1 MTPNKMASALL
12 PLLLLL
18 LPPCGGQPEP
28 PLARYFYNATVYEN
42 SAPRTYVES
51 HSRMGF
57 YIGLWGFIPTYSIV
71 SGDEGAGFTAEGL
84 HLGDTLILRIRTG
97 NVPLNREERPGYV
110 LGIRA
115 VTWSRRC
122 LAFITVYVRVMDRN
136 EFSPLFSMSSY
147 GASDFNAP
155 ASTVGLFVTDDAPA
169 GTVVVR
175 VAATD
180 ADEGPNGRIRYAM
193 ADRVFAVH
201 PTSGAVMLVKRLKP
215 DDWGMYILK
224 VLAVDSGG
232 LSSSARITVNVV
244 WANQD
249 PPRIA
254 VVATHG
260 PRASFADPA
269 ASYAELAV
277 EDNDGGPAGEISAV
291 EIIAGDPLRAFSVAP
306 TDGTDP
312 GSTYAVRLSGRLD
325 WADFP
330 FGVNL
335 TVQARD
341 GGRSPKHSRPVR
353 VTVRE
358 GGATGAAGAF
368 ERSVYA
374 GAVERR
380 SPPRAVVL
388 AVRASCG
395 ARSCRYV
402 VRGGADGY
410 FFAVNPAT
418 GVVSVRKSLAAVDRR
433 RLAFNVGTDVGSG
446 VASVTIDVVD
456 YNEHAPVFERPNY
469 FASLS
474 EDVPTGTFVLV
485 VHATDKDEGYDGR
498 VTYGLADA
506 EPGPF
511 TVDPFTGIIVT
522 TGPLDHDETAGVYWL
537 HVRASD
543 WGTPF
548 RREAEVIAPVRV
560 ANVNDNA
567 PVFVRN
573 CVGEIPRDLRP
584 GEPIFTVLAIDAD
597 DLRPVLYG
605 IASGNEGGFF
615 ALDDALGVV
624 TLARSL
630 ADVAVGPA
638 GAFHLGLTATDGELS
653 AETFLNISV
662 LDARPGWRPSL
673 QCVATE
679 IAQRMGEM
687 LHRADQ
693 RRDRPRP
700 VAASTVNRHAPA
712 FAAPAAAVEV
722 REDLRV
728 GAEVIRM
735 EAEDPDDGFEGKLL
749 YALTDGGASGF
760 AVDAETGVVRV
771 LVPLDYETV
780 TSYSV
785 NVVVHDLGTPRR
797 SASATVRVVIL
808 DVNDN
813 RPEFSRRAYAVRVP
827 ERVRPG
833 HEVLR
838 LEAADGDEGDAGSV
852 RYRLLSDTD
861 LFRVDAETGA
871 LEVAAPL
878 DRERRAEHT
887 LLVEASDLVPEE
899 SRLSSVAAVIVTVDD
914 VDDHTPTCAPDPLRL
929 RVPEDVPVGAV
940 LGWLDARDPDVGPAG
955 EVHYTLVSVDEGDGT
970 FTVHETSGALQLA
983 RPLDFE
989 RRRRYDLTVATH
1001 DGDPRGPPS
1010 TVCRVTVEVT
1020 DVDENNHAPRFAYS
1034 MDSKRVPEDIPVG
1047 TAIFTATA
1055 TDHDEG
1061 LDGEVRY
1068 SLVGGSDLGVFS
1080 IHLETGVIV
1089 TMRPLDRETVRSY
1102 WLEVRATD
1110 RGVFQRF
1117 STLHIYVDV
1126 QDVNDNPPW
1135 VSQTWN
1141 QADAMENSHSVIFQV
1156 KAWDPDKDS
1165 VPRGKGLTF
1174 NIVSGDPQGMFTVN
1188 KTSGVISN
1196 TPDKSLDRETQAEYE
1211 LEVSIVDTGVPPL
1224 ETRVVVSVNVLD
1236 RNDHTPRFPRDLQ
1249 HVYVVLA
1256 DDETEVEIARFY
1268 ATDADSGDNARIAY
1282 DISPQ
1287 VKYRMDGYQG
1297 IGILFTRRNLHRAGT
1312 SDTMEL
1318 TAMNTDLDA
1327 RKVSTKLRVDW
1338 VATPLPPE
1346 TPPAFAQRYHA
1357 VTVAETAA
1365 VGSVVIALPTQ
1376 STAGSLLWFSITG
1389 GNVEDRFYVTQHGGV
1404 VELAQPLDAEQ
1415 RASYEL
1421 TIRLTDGSNAVTTL
1435 VEVTVL
1441 DVNDNRPRF
1450 SHGFYNATVAE
1461 DSPGAVVSLR
1471 LEATDADAGDAGRLF
1486 FSLVS
1491 LGGNNAAESMRLF
1504 RINPVTGEVTAAEE
1518 LDREAKQSH
1527 VLTVMVQDARIP
1539 VRRAYTTVLVS
1550 VIDDNDHT
1558 PVFTVDP
1565 YEAYVAEWAAV
1576 GSTVIRVN
1584 AFDRDDGPNGNVR
1597 YSIKSGNVGNSF
1609 AVHHTLGVV
1618 SVARKLNGS
1627 AVESYELM
1635 VRAEDHGRPQRSTVA
1650 TVRIVVNAYGVPPK
1664 FAPVGVDGSAEVTEG
1679 AVPGS
1684 FVLAVSASG
1693 RSTVTYEIREGDP
1706 EGAFDIHPTS
1716 GVVATKRPLDRERTL
1731 SYRLTVR
1738 ATDAA
1743 SLSADA
1749 SVSIRVLD
1757 ENDNAPVF
1765 DRPRY
1770 RGAVGEEAVA
1780 GTPVLDPD
1788 GVPLVIR
1795 AADADDGEGRA
1806 TVAYRIVER
1815 EARKYFSVDPRTGAV
1830 RMAGALDRETTAE
1843 FRFRVTASDGGS
1855 PKMSAKTPAE
1865 VTVAVLDAND
1875 CPPAF
1880 STAAYETTLIV
1891 PTRAGVRLLTLAASD
1906 PDVGAV
1912 LTYRVASGN
1921 VGDAFAVDTR
1931 TGDVAVRNASLLAAG
1946 YYLRVE
1952 VSDGRFSSAARV
1964 KVSVRA
1970 VGGRL
1975 RVPPKYSARIPEN
1988 STAIAAVAV
1997 VVATGGDLNEPLVF
2011 GLLDPSGT
2019 FRMRPTAGILET
2031 AGVAFDREERDRY
2044 ELLVEVRGGP
2054 SVARTLVEVD
2064 VEDVND
2070 NAPAFVGLPYRAVV
2084 RAAAAP
2090 GSAVLT
2096 VAALDRDV
2104 GENARVRYSLR
2115 DDHDGRFVVDH
2126 SGGNVSLR
2134 RSFAPDASGEDFVV
2148 TVVATDCGVP
2158 PLSSAVDAM
2167 VTVLDED
2174 APAFESL
2181 SHVAW
2186 VPEDVVPPAPI
2197 AHVHATAPGGPP
2209 LVFSIVD
2216 GDPFEQ
2222 FSVDFGTGVVSVVGP
2237 LDRETRAN
2245 YRLAVRAA
2253 SPATGLYA
2261 DTSLDVVVGDVND
2274 NRPLFARGAYAATLS
2289 EFAPPGTS
2297 VVQAR
2302 AADADSGSN
2311 RALRYEIVDDGEKGG
2326 EGFHVDP
2333 DGGLVVTTAPLDH
2346 ERSRLH
2352 RFSVR
2357 ATDGGSPPLAAY
2369 VPVTVT
2375 VEDEN
2380 DNAPVFER
2388 PLYEASVNRLVLA
2401 GHFVAAPRAFDADA
2415 SDAHRLRYAI
2425 VSPSRDDIRESYR
2438 DIETSFAIDV
2448 ETGVVSVIGDSLRL
2462 GLGKTYLRWQLPAL
2476 YRFRVSVTDGTFVSV
2491 ATVAVDLL
2499 PAFEWPKYAMEI
2511 PENSEAGT
2519 PVVLRRAMDADA
2531 SGRILG
2537 RAPPAEVIFATGY
2550 ANDRPPRFLDSVV
2563 YVRVPEDAE
2572 PGLALAVIRADDAD
2586 ATSEHLRLTYHLT
2599 GGDPLGHFSLG
2610 PVNMGGEWT
2619 LRLERPLDREEK
2631 EYHILQV
2638 TATDCTYARTVVVVV
2653 IVLDV
2658 NDNDPV
2664 CDKLWYNVT
2673 VLEDVAPGF
2682 FMLSVSAR
2690 DSDLGPNGTVRYS
2703 LHDAGATPFRL
2714 HLVSGKLFTRAP
2726 LDHEAAPV
2734 HALTVVAND
2743 RGGRSCRAEVLVRVE
2758 DMDDSAPR
2766 FLAGSPPRA
2775 VALRWRHAGVGTA
2788 VTSARAVDS
2797 ELGRRRRVT
2806 HFLLDSA
2813 GYRFAIDVRSG
2824 LIVVKRPLERR
2835 ALYNLTVLARA
2846 GGGGSAPSATA
2857 AISVSLRDD
2866 DDVATPAFRRPA
2878 YRVTVP
2884 EDAAPGTTVV
2894 TVAATFGGA
2903 GAPSYGI
2910 ASGNELGAFGIDRRL
2925 GVISVVARALD
2936 YDKRRHHYLTV
2947 WAAAASDGDGD
2958 DAGGAATSPSAVTV
2972 VTVDVTDEPRF
2983 AAKSAVV
2990 GEEDALPGDA
3000 IVTSGAAG
3008 DASSEE
3014 EE

>member
-1 MTPNKMASALL
+1 MTPNKMASVLL
-12 PLLLLL
+12 PLLL

-84 HLGDTLILRIRTG
+84 HLGETLILRIRTG
-97 NVPLNREERPGYV
+97 NVPLNREERRGYV

-147 GASDFNAP
+147 GTRDLKAP

-180 ADEGPNGRIRYAM
+180 ADEGPNGRIRYAL
-193 ADRVFAVH
+193 ANRVFAVH

-215 DDWGMYILK
+215 DDWGIYILK

-232 LSSSARITVNVV
+232 LSSSAHITVSVCLTNH
-244 WANQD
+244 D
-249 PPRIA
+249 SPRIA
-254 VVATHG
+254 VVATRE
-260 PRASFADPA
+260 PRASFANPA

-277 EDNDGGPAGEISAV
+277 KDADIGPAGEISAV
-291 EIIAGDPLRAFSVAP
+291 EIIAGDPLRAFSVTL
-306 TDGTDP
+306 TDGADP
-312 GSTYAVRLSGRLD
+312 DSTYAVRLSGRLD

-341 GGRSPKHSRPVR
+341 RGRPPNYSGPVT

-358 GGATGAAGAF
+358 GGAAGAF
-368 ERSVYA
+368 ERSVYT

-380 SPPRAVVL
+380 SPPRTVVL

-402 VRGGADGY
+402 VRGGADGD

-418 GVVSVRKSLAAVDRR
+418 GVVSVRKSLAAVDRP
-433 RLAFNVGTDVGSG
+433 RLAFDVGTDVGSG
-446 VASVTIDVVD
+446 IASVTIDVVY
-456 YNEHAPVFERPNY
+456 YNDHAPVFERHNY
-469 FASLS
+469 FASLR
-474 EDVPTGTFVLV
+474 EDVPAGTFVLV
-485 VHATDKDEGYDGR
+485 VYATDKDEGYDGR
-498 VTYGLADA
+498 VTYGLADSD
-506 EPGPF
+506 PGPF
-511 TVDPFTGIIVT
+511 AVDPFTGIVVT
-522 TGPLDHDETAGVYWL
+522 TGPLDHEETAGVYWL

-548 RREAEVIAPVRV
+548 RREAEVIVTVRV
-560 ANVNDNA
+560 VNVNDNA

-573 CVGEIPRDLRP
+573 CVGQIPRDLRP
-584 GEPIFTVLAIDAD
+584 GEPIFTALAIDAE
-597 DLRPVLYG
+597 LQPVLYG

-630 ADVAVGPA
+630 ADVAVGPV

-653 AETFLNISV
+653 AEMFLNISV
-662 LDARPGWRPSL
+662 LDASPGSGPSL
-673 QCVATE
+673 RCVATGIVRRMAE
-679 IAQRMGEM
+679 I

-693 RRDRPRP
+693 QRDRPRP

-712 FAAPAAAVEV
+712 FATPAAAVEV
-722 REDLRV
+722 REDLPV

-735 EAEDPDDGFEGKLL
+735 EAEDSDDGFEGKLL
-749 YALTDGGASGF
+749 YALTDDGASGF
-760 AVDAETGVVRV
+760 TVDAETGIVRV
-771 LVPLDYETV
+771 LVPLDREAAA
-780 TSYSV
+780 SYSM

-797 SASATVRVVIL
+797 SASATLRVVVL

-813 RPEFSRRAYAVRVP
+813 RPEFSRRAYAARVP

-833 HEVLR
+833 HELLR

-878 DRERRAEHT
+878 DRERRAEHA
-887 LLVEASDLVPEE
+887 LLVEASDLAPEE

-914 VDDHTPTCAPDPLRL
+914 VNDHAPTCAPNPLRL
-929 RVPEDVPVGAV
+929 RVPEDVTVGAV

-955 EVHYTLVSVDEGDGT
+955 EVHYTLVSVDGGDGT
-970 FTVHETSGALQLA
+970 FTVHRTSGAVRLA

-989 RRRRYDLTVATH
+989 RRRRYDLKVAAH
-1001 DGDPRGPPS
+1001 DSDPRGPPS
-1010 TVCRVTVEVT
+1010 TICRATVEVT
-1020 DVDENNHAPRFAYS
+1020 DVDENNHAPRFADS
-1034 MDSKRVPEDIPVG
+1034 MDSTRVPEDVPME

-1068 SLVGGSDLGVFS
+1068 SLVGGSDLGVFN
-1080 IHLETGVIV
+1080 IHVETGVIV
-1089 TMRPLDRETVRSY
+1089 TTRPLDRETVRSY

-1117 STLHIYVDV
+1117 STLHIYVEV

-1135 VSQTWN
+1135 VSQTWY

-1174 NIVSGDPQGMFTVN
+1174 NIVSGDPQGMFTIN
-1188 KTSGVISN
+1188 KTSGAISN
-1196 TPDKSLDRETQAEYE
+1196 VPNKSLDRETQAEYE
-1211 LEVSIVDTGVPPL
+1211 LEVSIVDTGVPPR
-1224 ETRVVVSVNVLD
+1224 ETRVALSVNVLD

-1249 HVYVVLA
+1249 HVYVVVA

-1287 VKYRMDGYQG
+1287 IKYRVDSYQG

-1318 TAMNTDLDA
+1318 TAMNMDLDA
-1327 RKVSTKLRVDW
+1327 RKVSTKLRVNW

-1346 TPPAFAQRYHA
+1346 TPPAFAQSRHV
-1357 VTVAETAA
+1357 VTVAETAT

-1376 STAGSLLWFSITG
+1376 STAGSLLWFNITG

-1415 RASYEL
+1415 RTSYEL
-1421 TIRLTDGSNAVTTL
+1421 TIRLTDGTNAATTL

-1450 SHGFYNATVAE
+1450 SRGRYNATVAE

-1471 LEATDADAGDAGRLF
+1471 MEATDADAGDAGQLS
-1486 FSLVS
+1486 FSLVG
-1491 LGGNNAAESMRLF
+1491 LGGNNAAESVRLF
-1504 RINPVTGEVTAAEE
+1504 RINPVTGKVTAAVA

-1539 VRRAYTTVLVS
+1539 VRRAYTTVVVS
-1550 VIDDNDHT
+1550 VIDGNDNW
-1558 PVFTVDP
+1558 PLFNSYP
-1565 YEAYVAEWAAV
+1565 YEAYVAESAAV
-1576 GSTVIRVN
+1576 GSAVIRVV
-1584 AFDRDDGPNGNVR
+1584 AFDCDDGPNANFS
-1597 YSIKSGNVGNSF
+1597 YSFKSGNVGNSF

-1618 SVARKLNGS
+1618 SVARKLDGS
-1627 AVESYELM
+1627 VVESYELM
-1635 VRAEDHGRPQRSTVA
+1635 VRAKDHGRPQRSTVA

-1664 FAPVGVDGSAEVTEG
+1664 FAFGDGGGSAEVAEW
-1679 AVPGS
+1679 AAPGS
-1684 FVLAVSASG
+1684 FVLAVSASSW
-1693 RSTVTYEIREGDP
+1693 STVTYEIREGDS

-1716 GVVATKRPLDRERTL
+1716 GVVATKRPLDRERTP

-1743 SLSADA
+1743 GLSTDT

-1757 ENDNAPVF
+1757 ENENAPVF

-1770 RGAVGEEAVA
+1770 RGAVSEEASA
-1780 GTPVLDPD
+1780 GTLVLDPD

-1795 AADADDGEGRA
+1795 AADADDGEGPA
-1806 TVAYRIVER
+1806 TVAYQIVER

-1830 RMAGALDRETTAE
+1830 RTAGALDRETTAE
-1843 FRFRVTASDGGS
+1843 FRFRVAASDGGS
-1855 PKMSAKTPAE
+1855 PRLSAETPAE
-1865 VTVAVLDAND
+1865 VTVTVLDAND

-1880 STAAYETTLIV
+1880 STAAYETALIV
-1891 PTRAGVRLLTLAASD
+1891 PTLAGVRLLTLAASD
-1906 PDVGAV
+1906 LDVGAV

-1921 VGDAFAVDTR
+1921 VGGAFAVDAR
-1931 TGDVAVRNASLLAAG
+1931 TGNVVVRNASLLAAG
-1946 YYLRVE
+1946 YDLRVE

-1964 KVSVRA
+1964 KVSVLEA
-1970 VGGRL
+1970 VDGRL
-1975 RVPPKYSARIPEN
+1975 RVPPKYSARVPEN
-1988 STAIAAVAV
+1988 STAIVVVAV

-2011 GLLDPSGT
+2011 GLLDPSGA
-2019 FRMRPTAGILET
+2019 FRMRPTAGVLET
-2031 AGVAFDREERDRY
+2031 AGVALDREERDRY
-2044 ELLVEVRGGP
+2044 ELLVDVRDGSRARP
-2054 SVARTLVEVD
+2054 SVAHTVVEVD
-2064 VEDVND
+2064 IEDVND

-2084 RAAAAP
+2084 RVAAAW

-2115 DDHDGRFVVDH
+2115 DGHDGRFVIDR

-2134 RSFAPDASGEDFVV
+2134 RRFAPDASGKDFVV

-2158 PLSSAVDAM
+2158 PLSSAVDVT

-2197 AHVHATAPGGPP
+2197 AHVRATAPGGPP

-2216 GDPFEQ
+2216 GDPFDQ

>member
-1 MTPNKMASALL
+1 
-12 PLLLLL
+12 
-18 LPPCGGQPEP
+18 
-28 PLARYFYNATVYEN
+28 
-42 SAPRTYVES
+42 
-51 HSRMGF
+51 MGF
-57 YIGLWGFIPTYSIV
+57 YIGRSGFIPTYSIV

-97 NVPLNREERPGYV
+97 NVSLNREERRGYV
-110 LGIRA
+110 LRIRA
-115 VTWSRRC
+115 VTWSRLC
-122 LAFITVYVRVMDRN
+122 LAFITVLVRVMDRN

-147 GASDFNAP
+147 GTSDFNAP
-155 ASTVGLFVTDDAPA
+155 ASTVGLLVADDAPA

-175 VAATD
+175 VTATD
-180 ADEGPNGRIRYAM
+180 ADEGPNGRFRYALAHHM
-193 ADRVFAVH
+193 FAVH
-201 PTSGAVMLVKRLKP
+201 PTSGAVMLVKRLKR

-341 GGRSPKHSRPVR
+341 GGRLPKHSRPVR

-358 GGATGAAGAF
+358 GGAAGAF
-368 ERSVYA
+368 ERSVYT

-380 SPPRAVVL
+380 FPPRAVVL

-395 ARSCRYV
+395 SRSCRYV
-402 VRGGADGY
+402 VRGGADGD

-418 GVVSVRKSLAAVDRR
+418 GVVSVRESLAAVDRR
-433 RLAFNVGTDVGSG
+433 RLAFNVGTDVGSSI
-446 VASVTIDVVD
+446 ANVTIDVVD

-469 FASLS
+469 SALLS
-474 EDVPTGTFVLV
+474 EDVPAGTFVLAV
-485 VHATDKDEGYDGR
+485 YATDKDEGYDGH
-498 VTYGLADA
+498 VTYGLADT

-511 TVDPFTGIIVT
+511 AVDPFTGIVVT
-522 TGPLDHDETAGVYWL
+522 TGPLDHEETAGVYWL

-548 RREAEVIAPVRV
+548 RREAEVIATVRV
-560 ANVNDNA
+560 ANVNDNE

-584 GEPIFTVLAIDAD
+584 GEQILTVLAIDAD

-638 GAFHLGLTATDGELS
+638 GAFHLGITATDGELS

-662 LDARPGWRPSL
+662 QDARPGWRPSL

-679 IAQRMGEM
+679 IAKRMGEM

-712 FAAPAAAVEV
+712 FAVPAAAVEV
-722 REDLRV
+722 REDLPV

-749 YALTDGGASGF
+749 YALTDDGASGF
-760 AVDAETGVVRV
+760 TVDTETGIVKV
-771 LVPLDYETV
+771 LVPLDREAAA
-780 TSYSV
+780 SYSV

-797 SASATVRVVIL
+797 SASATLRVVVL

-871 LEVAAPL
+871 VEVAAPL
-878 DRERRAEHT
+878 DRERCAEHA

-955 EVHYTLVSVDEGDGT
+955 EVHYTLVIVDEGDGT

-1010 TVCRVTVEVT
+1010 TVCRATVEVT

-1034 MDSKRVPEDIPVG
+1034 MDSKHVPEDIPVG
-1047 TAIFTATA
+1047 TVIFTATA

-1089 TMRPLDRETVRSY
+1089 TMRPLDCETVRSY

-1117 STLHIYVDV
+1117 STLHIYVEV

-1135 VSQTWN
+1135 VSQTWY

-1165 VPRGKGLTF
+1165 VPQGKGLTF
-1174 NIVSGDPQGMFTVN
+1174 NIVSGDPRGMFTVN
-1188 KTSGVISN
+1188 KTSGIISN

-1211 LEVSIVDTGVPPL
+1211 LEVSIVDTGVPPR

-1249 HVYVVLA
+1249 HVYVVVA

-1318 TAMNTDLDA
+1318 TAMNMDLDA

-1415 RASYEL
+1415 RTSYEL

-1450 SHGFYNATVAE
+1450 SRGFYNATVAK

-1486 FSLVS
+1486 FSLVG

-1527 VLTVMVQDARIP
+1527 VLTVMVQDVRIP

-1558 PVFTVDP
+1558 PVFAVDP
-1565 YEAYVAEWAAV
+1565 YEAYVVESAAV

-1609 AVHHTLGVV
+1609 TVHHTLGVV

-1635 VRAEDHGRPQRSTVA
+1635 VRAEDHGRPRRSTVA
-1650 TVRIVVNAYGVPPK
+1650 TVRIVVNADGVPPK
-1664 FAPVGVDGSAEVTEG
+1664 FTPVGVDGSAEVAEG

-1684 FVLAVSASG
+1684 IVLAVSASG
-1693 RSTVTYEIREGDP
+1693 QSTVTYEIREGDS

-1716 GVVATKRPLDRERTL
+1716 GVVATKRPLDRERTP

-1738 ATDAA
+1738 ATDMAG
-1743 SLSADA
+1743 LSADA

-1770 RGAVGEEAVA
+1770 RGAVGEEAAA

-1788 GVPLVIR
+1788 GVLLVVR
-1795 AADADDGEGRA
+1795 ATDADDGGGRA

-1815 EARKYFSVDPRTGAV
+1815 KARKYFSVDPRTGAV
-1830 RMAGALDRETTAE
+1830 RTAGALDRETTAE
-1843 FRFRVTASDGGS
+1843 FRFWVTASDGGS
-1855 PKMSAKTPAE
+1855 PRMSAKTPAE

-1880 STAAYETTLIV
+1880 SAAAYETTLIV
-1891 PTRAGVRLLTLAASD
+1891 PTRAGVHLLTLAASD
-1906 PDVGAV
+1906 PDVGAA

-1921 VGDAFAVDTR
+1921 VGGAFAVDAR

-1946 YYLRVE
+1946 YDLRVE

-1975 RVPPKYSARIPEN
+1975 RVPPKISARIPEN
-1988 STAIAAVAV
+1988 STAIVAVAV

-2011 GLLDPSGT
+2011 GLLNPSGA
-2019 FRMRPTAGILET
+2019 FRMRPTAGVLET
-2031 AGVAFDREERDRY
+2031 AGVAFDREECDRY
-2044 ELLVEVRGGP
+2044 ELPVEVRGGSRARP
-2054 SVARTLVEVD
+2054 SVAHTVVEVD

-2115 DDHDGRFVVDH
+2115 DDHNDRFVVDH
-2126 SGGNVSLR
+2126 SGGNISLR
-2134 RSFAPDASGEDFVV
+2134 RSFVPDASGKDFVV

-2158 PLSSAVDAM
+2158 PLSSAVDAT

-2174 APAFESL
+2174 AAAFESL
-2181 SHVAW
+2181 SHIAW
-2186 VPEDVVPPAPI
+2186 VPEDVAPPAPI
-2197 AHVHATAPGGPP
+2197 AHVRAMAPGGLP

-2245 YRLAVRAA
+2245 HRLTVRAA
-2253 SPATGLYA
+2253 SPATGLHA
-2261 DTSLDVVVGDVND
+2261 DASLDVVVGDVND
-2274 NRPLFARGAYAATLS
+2274 NRPLFAQGAYAATLS

-2297 VVQAR
+2297 VVQAK
-2302 AADADSGSN
+2302 AADADLGSN
-2311 RALRYEIVDDGEKGG
+2311 GALRYEIVDDGEKGG
-2326 EGFHVDP
+2326 EGFYVDP
-2333 DGGLVVTTAPLDH
+2333 DGGLVVTKAPLDH
-2346 ERSRLH
+2346 ERSRLR

-2369 VPVTVT
+2369 VPVTVA

-2388 PLYEASVNRLVLA
+2388 PLYEASVSRLALP

-2425 VSPSRDDIRESYR
+2425 VSPSRDDNREAYR

-2448 ETGVVSVIGDSLRL
+2448 ETGVIFVIGDRLRL
-2462 GLGKTYLRWQLPAL
+2462 GLGKTYLRWRPPAR
-2476 YRFRVSVTDGTFVSV
+2476 YRLRVSVTDGAFVSV

-2499 PAFEWPKYAMEI
+2499 PAFEWPKYAVEI

-2519 PVVLRRAMDADA
+2519 P
-2531 SGRILG
+2531 G

-2550 ANDRPPRFLDSVV
+2550 ANNRPPRFSDSVV

-2586 ATSEHLRLTYHLT
+2586 ATPEHRWLTYHLA

-2610 PVNMGGEWT
+2610 PVNMGGERT

-2631 EYHILQV
+2631 EYHNLRV
-2638 TATDCTYARTVVVVV
+2638 MATDGTYARTVVVVV

-2673 VLEDVAPGF
+2673 VLEDVAPGV

-2690 DSDLGPNGTVRYS
+2690 DSDLGPNGTVKYS
-2703 LHDAGATPFRL
+2703 LHDAGATLFRL
-2714 HLVSGKLFTRAP
+2714 HPVSGKLFTLAP
-2726 LDHEAAPV
+2726 LDREAAAV
-2734 HALTVVAND
+2734 HALTVAATD
-2743 RGGRSCRAEVLVRVE
+2743 GGGRSCRAEVLVRVE
-2758 DMDDSAPR
+2758 DVDDSAPR
-2766 FLAGSPPRA
+2766 FLAGLPPRA

-2788 VTSARAVDS
+2788 VTSVRAVDS
-2797 ELGRRRRVT
+2797 DLGRRRGVT
-2806 HFLLDSA
+2806 HSLLDSA

-2824 LIVVKRPLERR
+2824 LIIVKRPLERR

-2866 DDVATPAFRRPA
+2866 DDVAAPAFRRPA

-2894 TVAATFGGA
+2894 TVAATFGGV

-2947 WAAAASDGDGD
+2947 WAAAAGDGDGGDGD
-2958 DAGGAATSPSAVTV
+2958 DAGGAATSPSAITV
-2972 VTVDVTDEPRF
+2972 VTVDVTDVDDALF
-2983 AAKSAVV
+2983 AEKSAVV

-3000 IVTSGAAG
+3000 IVTRP
-3008 DASSEE
+3008 
-3014 EE
+3014 